1 VNLQGREGH
10 CGLAVIFDFVRRL
23 GSCEALFVRCA
34 VLLIAVATPVLA
46 QERWD
51 HRGSVGLLTGFGYE
65 NRLSITQGG
74 NDTGHRLFPELG
86 GTLAISQTWS
96 ATLRSR
102 LTVLGSS
109 VGLSFLGGFR
119 SSFGERFKTFVD
131 LDLAFHALPIVTV
144 GPHVGFG
151 VQYELT
157 SVIGAFAAAGVQFG
171 FSPVGIRLGLEAMI
185 GLQFRS
191 YLLE

>member
-1 VNLQGREGH
+1 M
-10 CGLAVIFDFVRRL
+10 IFTFVRGV
-23 GSCEALFVRCA
+23 GSCEAVLVRFA
-34 VLLIAVATPVLA
+34 VLLILVATPVLA

-51 HRGSVGLLTGFGYE
+51 HRGSVGLLTSFGYE
-65 NRLSITQGG
+65 NRLSLTQGG
-74 NDTGHRLFPELG
+74 SDNGHRLFPELG
-86 GTLAISQTWS
+86 GSLAISQTWS
-96 ATLRSR
+96 ATLRGR
-102 LTVLGSS
+102 LTFLGSS
-109 VGLSFLGGFR
+109 VGLSFLGGAR

-144 GPHVGFG
+144 GPHLGFG

-157 SVIGAFAAAGVQFG
+157 SVIGAFAAAGIQFG
-171 FSPVGIRLGLEAMI
+171 FSPVGIRLGLEVMI